1 MNIDLGDTHNLLVTP
16 FLGRPS
22 STENRRALVGK
33 FLSMKPTRMCL
44 PLARAER
51 SATLALLALGLAVA
65 PPVLS
70 QDGLGRIVLW
80 GRNDAVLKNL
90 PPDLTNVVAVSG
102 GEHHCLALLRTG
114 RIVAWGSN
122 ASSVLDVPKG
132 LPRITAIAAGWNH
145 NLALTDAGLVVGWG
159 ANRCGRQHRRA
170 RFPTLLQ

>member
-1 MNIDLGDTHNLLVTP
+1 M
-16 FLGRPS
+16 
-22 STENRRALVGK
+22 
-33 FLSMKPTRMCL
+33 
-44 PLARAER
+44 
-51 SATLALLALGLAVA
+51 
-65 PPVLS
+65 
-70 QDGLGRIVLW
+70 
-80 GRNDAVLKNL
+80 
-90 PPDLTNVVAVSG
+90 
-102 GEHHCLALLRTG
+102 ALLRTG